1 MKRKVY
7 PSICLVAALFLST
20 TASAP
25 VHAQFIGKVCL
36 TSPGATACPSSPP
49 ALGGSVGAQ
58 TRIAVFIQDS
68 DGLNGFDITLL
79 ASHTVL
85 VPVGVDLTGSVLGA
99 DPTILVECLQGV
111 LKVGSFC
118 QSTDTIDTLHLAAV
132 AAPGALPGG
141 ITPTPTTGLLFT
153 AIYNVTNT
161 ASGVSVGYQMGCSPS
176 SVSGTTTCV
185 VIANGNPPPV
195 PETVQGATFF
205 TGPFFTITA
214 SPSSITI
221 VRGSSGTSTI
231 TLNSVNGFNGDV
243 TLSSSVSPMAHRSPV
258 ATLSSN
264 SVSLSSGTASVTL
277 TVSTAKN
284 TASGSYTVTVT
295 GTVGP
300 QTSTV
305 NVTVTVTK

>member
-7 PSICLVAALFLST
+7 PSICLVAALFLSS

-49 ALGGSVGAQ
+49 ALGGNVGAQ

-132 AAPGALPGG
+132 AALCLVESLRLPRRGFYSRPSTTLQ
-141 ITPTPTTGLLFT
+141 TPHR
-153 AIYNVTNT
+153 A
-161 ASGVSVGYQMGCSPS
+161 
-176 SVSGTTTCV
+176 SVSGIRRV
-185 VIANGNPPPV
+185 VLPAACQALLP
-195 PETVQGATFF
+195 
-205 TGPFFTITA
+205 A
-214 SPSSITI
+214 SS
-221 VRGSSGTSTI
+221 
-231 TLNSVNGFNGDV
+231 
-243 TLSSSVSPMAHRSPV
+243 
-258 ATLSSN
+258 
-264 SVSLSSGTASVTL
+264 
-277 TVSTAKN
+277 
-284 TASGSYTVTVT
+284 
-295 GTVGP
+295 
-300 QTSTV
+300 
-305 NVTVTVTK
+305 